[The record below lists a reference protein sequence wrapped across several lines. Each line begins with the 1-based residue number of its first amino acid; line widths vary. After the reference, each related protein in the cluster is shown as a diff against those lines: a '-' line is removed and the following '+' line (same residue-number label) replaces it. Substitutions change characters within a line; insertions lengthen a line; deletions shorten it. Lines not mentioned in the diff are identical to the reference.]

1 MGKIDLSLDFVGLS
15 AAGTRGSAGGL
26 GFAGGAEVCS
36 HLLRFVVFKRAG
48 MSLLLRDSN
57 LLKYVENGFAFDF
70 QLPSQIVDSNLAHPP
85 FPSSGLFR

>member
-1 MGKIDLSLDFVGLS
+1 
-15 AAGTRGSAGGL
+15 
-26 GFAGGAEVCS
+26 
-36 HLLRFVVFKRAG
+36 